1 MAKNE
6 KESPDLEEVWR
17 EVCSLLA
24 IEWDEH
30 GFKTILEQY
39 EKMFIL
45 QNNPRSQPPF
55 GTIRVEEGKYLKT
68 FNQYLLS
75 LKELERHKAL
85 LVHADRDRT
94 YEAILLDN
102 TAIQQSRKSWM
113 NTMKAKWDGDGI
125 FSSKDWKQKANK
137 FHGDDI
143 LSPAWILF
151 MRKEC
156 QSLDESAPSKPTK
169 KVDLRATSTAGGEG
183 VGNETGVVVEEEE
196 YEELRALQNAMV
208 TFSVASVQL
217 NLDNNIDRNDIQLNH
232 VKAEFDYFKE
242 VSKVPSLC
250 AISSK
255 AGSYNGSKPSSNQSK
270 TSSCFLCGSYDHLCK
285 DCDQEKRIT
294 SLFQEKK
301 VTEMNV
307 ASLYRLVKRYYKF
320 LEEKYATAPAQSF

>member
-1 MAKNE
+1 
-6 KESPDLEEVWR
+6 
-17 EVCSLLA
+17 
-24 IEWDEH
+24 
-30 GFKTILEQY
+30 
-39 EKMFIL
+39 
-45 QNNPRSQPPF
+45 
-55 GTIRVEEGKYLKT
+55 
-68 FNQYLLS
+68 
-75 LKELERHKAL
+75 
-85 LVHADRDRT
+85 
-94 YEAILLDN
+94 
-102 TAIQQSRKSWM
+102 
-113 NTMKAKWDGDGI
+113 
-125 FSSKDWKQKANK
+125 
-137 FHGDDI
+137 
-143 LSPAWILF
+143 
-151 MRKEC
+151 
-156 QSLDESAPSKPTK
+156 
-169 KVDLRATSTAGGEG
+169 
-183 VGNETGVVVEEEE
+183 
-196 YEELRALQNAMV
+196 MV